1 MAKSVS
7 FGSITI
13 LVFPIVLGENP
24 SCSSGAPI
32 QIGWK
37 PVESSTRDIALYDY
51 LRESQRRPR
60 KSLGIS
66 VPRRAQLLIQAGY
79 SIDQIADAAMKVQA
93 IQRQR
98 AESLQATGLGER
110 VQLLLETTGKLPM
123 GLMRGVLRMAKPK
136 QNTLQARS
144 A

>member
-1 MAKSVS
+1 
-7 FGSITI
+7 
-13 LVFPIVLGENP
+13 
-24 SCSSGAPI
+24 
-32 QIGWK
+32 
-37 PVESSTRDIALYDY
+37 VESNTLDVALYDY

-60 KSLGIS
+60 KSLRMS
-66 VPRRAQLLIQAGY
+66 LATRAQLLLQAGY
-79 SIDQIADAAMKVQA
+79 SLEQIVDAVMKVQT
-93 IQRQR
+93 IQKQR

-110 VQLLLETTGKLPM
+110 VQLLLEITGKLPM